1 MTHGEIRPDDPCQE
15 LGPAEVDP
23 DHTAWSRH
31 WGCHH
36 TPPRMSDDK
45 PEYKV
50 YRSRPRLLP
59 KREEP
64 GLDELRER
72 PAQRDGGRPDYEVH
86 RGGRGLPRLPALRGR
101 RQAPPPGTAPAPRPR
116 RRITPGRVLRWVL
129 LALVAWVALSAL
141 LFMVSAQIQRG
152 DLADQVG
159 PELAGGPYPLT
170 GANTILVLGSDAR
183 SESTSEP
190 GSEDQPSRADSI
202 MLLRIGGGANA
213 SLSIPRDTVVDIPDH
228 GRNKI
233 NAAYA
238 FGGAELAT
246 RTVKDYMG
254 VEIDH
259 VVEVSFENFPQLID
273 ALGGV
278 TYKGGCVVSRIN
290 GGKANGGFT
299 LRLKRGETEIDGDQ
313 ALALARTR
321 KNECAPSENDLDRA
335 RRQQQ
340 LVAAMKDKVS
350 SLETFVRLP
359 WVSWAAP
366 QAVRSDMAGPT
377 LLGVAAASFTGG
389 KAKQRVLQP
398 SGGETLPDGGDGLV
412 VDEATKEAEVAR
424 FLRG

>member
-1 MTHGEIRPDDPCQE
+1 
-15 LGPAEVDP
+15 
-23 DHTAWSRH
+23 
-31 WGCHH
+31 
-36 TPPRMSDDK
+36 MSDDK

-72 PAQRDGGRPDYEVH
+72 PAQPDDGRPDYEVH

-129 LALVAWVALSAL
+129 LALAGWVLLSAV

-152 DLADQVG
+152 DLADAVG
-159 PELAGGPYPLT
+159 PQLSDGPYPLT

-183 SESTSEP
+183 SESTAEP
-190 GSEDQPSRADSI
+190 GSEGAPSRSDSI

-213 SLSIPRDTVVDIPDH
+213 SLSVPRDTIVDIPGH

-259 VVEVSFENFPQLID
+259 VVEVSFENFPQLVD

-278 TYKGGCVVSRIN
+278 TYKGGCVVSKIN
-290 GGKANGGFT
+290 GGKKNGGTT
-299 LRLKRGETEIDGDQ
+299 LRLKKGETEIDGDQ

-321 KNECAPSENDLDRA
+321 KNDCAPNETDIDRA

-340 LVAAMKDKVS
+340 LVAAMKDKVTS
-350 SLETFVRLP
+350 FETFARLP

-366 QAVRSDMAGPT
+366 KAVRSDMSGPT
-377 LLGVAAASFTGG
+377 LLGVAAASMLGG
-389 KAKQRVLQP
+389 DSKPQVLKP
-398 SGGETLPDGGDGLV
+398 SGGETLPDGGLGLI
-412 VDEATKEAEVAR
+412 VDESEKEAAVTR
-424 FLRG
+424 LLRG